1 MVTHMTGPMT
11 SRRTAVA
18 AGAAGLAAV
27 LTGCGGSEDGGVQG
41 GTDSPGPGRDA
52 TGGAG
57 DDDGDATGG
66 AEGQDGGTGG
76 GELTRVSDVPEGGG
90 VILGDE
96 RVVVTQPEPGEYRA
110 FSAVCTHQGCVVSD
124 ISNGAINC
132 ACHQSSFSITDGS
145 VLGGPA
151 TAPLP
156 EQAITVEGDSVRL
169 G

>member
-1 MVTHMTGPMT
+1 MTGPMT

-18 AGAAGLAAV
+18 AGAAGIAAV
-27 LTGCGGSEDGGVQG
+27 LTGCGGSDDGGAQGGADTPEPGTGVTGDVGDEGGDTTGGTEDGGG
-41 GTDSPGPGRDA
+41 EA
-52 TGGAG
+52 
-57 DDDGDATGG
+57 
-66 AEGQDGGTGG
+66 G
-76 GELTRVSDVPEGGG
+76 GELTRVSEVPEGGG

-124 ISNGAINC
+124 ISNGSINC
-132 ACHQSSFSITDGS
+132 ACHQSSFSIADGS

>member
-1 MVTHMTGPMT
+1 MTGPMT

-18 AGAAGLAAV
+18 AGAAGLAVV
-27 LTGCGGSEDGGVQG
+27 LTGCGGSDDNGAQG
-41 GTDSPGPGRDA
+41 GANTPDPGAGT

-57 DDDGDATGG
+57 DEGGDATGG
-66 AEGQDGGTGG
+66 TEAEGGETGG
-76 GELTRVSDVPEGGG
+76 DELTRVADVPEGGG
-90 VILGDE
+90 VILSEE